1 MFKFCAIRV
10 LENNTNKVCIA
21 LSLHYTM
28 GIEKTFWVPRISE
41 DSHFFEACWRGPKII
56 LAKWLMQIWYLKFEL
71 LSILPEPSGWRGEMF
86 APYTLFYLIFF
97 LFTWISIRYYWMM
110 FESAK
115 VTHIFSKE
123 ANRRTVRHSKTGS
136 VVDCF
141 PLYLPSLLGKMHI
154 YFIASN
160 LNGQPKD
167 LQERK
172 CRTISSFSILEFQTI

>member
-1 MFKFCAIRV
+1 MHSSLASLYNGNRKNFLSAENLRGLPFLWGMLTGTQNHPGQMINANLIFEIWIAIHLAR
-10 LENNTNKVCIA
+10 
-21 LSLHYTM
+21 
-28 GIEKTFWVPRISE
+28 TFW
-41 DSHFFEACWRGPKII
+41 
-56 LAKWLMQIWYLKFEL
+56 LKRRNVRP
-71 LSILPEPSGWRGEMF
+71 IY
-86 APYTLFYLIFF
+86 AVYLIFF